1 VVAMNYGPA
10 SKYYDL
16 FASGDD
22 IDFYKELA
30 VKCGRALELGVG
42 TGRAAI
48 ELAKAGVT
56 VWGID
61 NSKYMLGAARQ
72 KLRKESSAVRRRVRL
87 KLGDMRNFRLKGTF
101 PLVYIPSSTFE
112 HCITQEDQRNCL
124 ACVFNAMERKGI
136 LAFDISQSTNGKPE
150 GSWWVDRKEVS
161 VEEEVVRTIFSRRK
175 PETNIVSVNL
185 FFESYR
191 KGELKE
197 KYYEYGEARIST
209 KKDIQELLEDLGYK
223 VDNVYGSFGKAPYS
237 PKSRKVIFI
246 SSKP

>member
-1 VVAMNYGPA
+1 MNYGPA

-16 FASGDD
+16 FAQSDD

-30 VKCGRALELGVG
+30 AKRGRRALELGVG
-42 TGRAAI
+42 TGRVAI

-61 NSKYMLGAARQ
+61 NSKYMLSVARQ
-72 KLRKESSAVRRRVRL
+72 KLRKECSAVRRRV
-87 KLGDMRNFRLKGTF
+87 KLMPGDMRNFRLKETF

-124 ACVFNAMERKGI
+124 TCVFNAMETKGI
-136 LAFDISQSTNGKPE
+136 LAFDISQPTDEKPE
-150 GSWWVDRKEVS
+150 GSWWVDRKEVG

-191 KGELKE
+191 KGKLKE
-197 KYYEYGEARIST
+197 KYCEYGEARISA
-209 KKDIQELLEDLGYK
+209 KKDIQDLLEDLGFR
-223 VDNVYGSFGKAPYS
+223 VDNVYGSFDRAPYS
-237 PKSRKVIFI
+237 PKSPKVIFI